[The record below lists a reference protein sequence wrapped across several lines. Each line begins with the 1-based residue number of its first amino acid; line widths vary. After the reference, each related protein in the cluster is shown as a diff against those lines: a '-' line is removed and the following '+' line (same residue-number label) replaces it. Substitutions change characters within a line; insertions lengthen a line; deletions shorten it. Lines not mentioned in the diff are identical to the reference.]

1 LLIYV
6 SIGVLAQELLLE
18 SDPQLNTNVS
28 YIAASYVKFLE
39 GAGAR
44 VVPVM

>member
-1 LLIYV
+1 M
-6 SIGVLAQELLLE
+6 SPGVLAQEKVLE
-18 SDPQLNTNVS
+18 SDPQLNTHVS

-44 VVPVM
+44 IVPIM